1 MADYSSARGVRN
13 STQSGR
19 QTRGQEAYRPPTLYQ
34 SRQGINSYASLR
46 STASR
51 FSLNEQFAATRREY
65 EFGYDDASS
74 IWERETVRSR
84 RVKDELDNASVL
96 VPNVE
101 EITDSDPTLPLL
113 NADDFYDILCV
124 PRDPSVESILRA
136 YLRLSPLLDPE
147 QQPLQYRQ
155 VAETYSKIVQ
165 NAIEILLDHRQRAQH
180 DLIHRGATDSHD
192 YEGPVLIPPSL
203 TALHGESSLN
213 EFGASFNVPKAVRN
227 ERRISRRRETL
238 LELIDCEVGHAT
250 SVRLSELDQK
260 IRQSIQW
267 LQRVVKSGGKARE
280 KECMS
285 ILTTKHLG
293 GTIATLRASVYG
305 FLQEDKS
312 VLSRFDLYQPS
323 FPRTTNQDRFVL
335 LQHGR
340 IRPLV
345 AVSLRHTIPTA
356 TLPASTSE
364 KCSTGDEIVVE
375 IGSTVLP
382 DPLGHIRVSKFVT
395 LPFDH
400 CRSILRLESEQ
411 SLLERVPPRL
421 AATIERPTQGGQMIV
436 HMTSGDWRNQTAET
450 CRYIAG
456 FTRAKRKYLS
466 VGPLYGFLDRLSTL
480 HSPRVEIVYKHG
492 GNLESQESHIATE
505 RLNQGIRAF
514 DVALDRDKNGS
525 WTVAAVAERRY
536 YSLSAKYARDVDPSP
551 LEVYQPLSIFS
562 KPHNSLAIDT
572 THPFNRR
579 LRTEVEIGT
588 DWFTPG
594 YLALRCLKRAGRFSK
609 IGFEMGFN
617 KYSLYLSLYWSR
629 LGRRIN
635 IPFYLCSGSNLRFK
649 TILLTAV
656 LPFAG
661 LTLWE
666 LWDRYHR
673 QKRLQQRLATLL
685 DHRYIQKRRD
695 EADTLMT
702 LMAPSVQNRQKLES
716 ARNGLVILSAKYG
729 VKARDAGWGA
739 AEVADV
745 TVPLAALVDRGQL
758 FIPAGVRK
766 SHILG
771 FWDPEPAEEKVLH
784 VRYSFQGR
792 EAIVEVRG
800 DDELILPP
808 HWL

>member
-1 MADYSSARGVRN
+1 MADSTSARGVRN
-13 STQSGR
+13 STHSGR
-19 QTRGQEAYRPPTLYQ
+19 QTRGQEAYRAPTLYQ

-84 RVKDELDNASVL
+84 RLKDELDTASIL
-96 VPNVE
+96 VPNAE
-101 EITDSDPTLPLL
+101 EITDSDLTLPLL
-113 NADDFYDILCV
+113 NADDFCDILCV
-124 PRDPSVESILRA
+124 SRNPSVESILQA
-136 YLRLSPLLDPE
+136 YLRLYPLLDPE
-147 QQPLQYRQ
+147 QQPPHQRQ
-155 VAETYSKIVQ
+155 TAEAYSKIIQ
-165 NAIEILLDHRQRAQH
+165 QAIEILIDHRQKAH
-180 DLIHRGATDSHD
+180 KDPIHRDATDGLD
-192 YEGPVLIPPSL
+192 YDGPVLNPPSL
-203 TALHGESSLN
+203 ATLHGESSIN
-213 EFGASFNVPKAVRN
+213 EFGTSFDVQKALRN
-227 ERRISRRRETL
+227 ERHISKRRKTL
-238 LELIDCEVGHAT
+238 LELVDFEVGHAT
-250 SVRLSELDQK
+250 SVHLSELDQK
-260 IRQSIQW
+260 IRRSM
-267 LQRVVKSGGKARE
+267 QRLKHIATSGDKATD
-280 KECMS
+280 KGGMPFS
-285 ILTTKHLG
+285 TTKHMC

-312 VLSRFDLYQPS
+312 ALSRLDLYQPS
-323 FPRTTNQDRFVL
+323 FPRTSNRDRFAL

-345 AVSLRHTIPTA
+345 AVTLRHTIPVPLSHGDTTA
-356 TLPASTSE
+356 TLHTLTS
-364 KCSTGDEIVVE
+364 KNCSTEDGLVVE
-375 IGSTVLP
+375 IGSTILP
-382 DPLGHIRVSKFVT
+382 DPVGSIRVSQFVA

-400 CRSILRLESEQ
+400 CKSLLRLESEQ
-411 SLLERVPPRL
+411 SIRERMYPRL
-421 AATIERPTQGGQMIV
+421 AATIERPTARGQMIV
-436 HMTSGDWRNQTAET
+436 HIASGDWRSQAAET
-450 CRYIAG
+450 CRYVAD
-456 FTRAKRKYLS
+456 FASAKRKYLS
-466 VGPLYGFLDRLSTL
+466 VGPLHDLLDRLSTL
-480 HSPRVEIVYKHG
+480 RPPRVEIAYKHG
-492 GNLESQESHIATE
+492 GNFEYRESYIATE

-514 DVALDRDKNGS
+514 DVTSGRDKNGS
-525 WTVAAVAERRY
+525 WTVAAVAEPRY
-536 YSLSAKYARDVDPSP
+536 YSLSAKYARDVDPSA
-551 LEVYQPLSIFS
+551 LELYQPLSISS
-562 KPHNSLAIDT
+562 KPHDLLATDATNPIS
-572 THPFNRR
+572 RR
-579 LRTEVEIGT
+579 LRMEAEIGT

-609 IGFEMGFN
+609 VGFEMGFN

-649 TILLTAV
+649 TLLLTAI

-702 LMAPSVQNRQKLES
+702 LMAPTVQNRQKIES

-729 VKARDAGWGA
+729 VKARDAGEATAWGA

-745 TVPLAALVDRGQL
+745 TIPLAALVDRGQL

-766 SHILG
+766 SYILG
-771 FWDPEPAEEKVLH
+771 FWDPEPEEEKVLH

-792 EAIVEVRG
+792 
-800 DDELILPP
+800 
-808 HWL
+808 